1 MGFEP
6 TTSGTTNRR
15 SNQLSYGRH
24 ILKGRVRGA
33 PLAVQRIGGKP
44 RSVQARPF
52 AQAGP
57 NGKQKLR
64 KAGVGRP
71 RRDGCDSLNAR
82 RVRWRILN
90 HRALRPKETTG

>member
-24 ILKGRVRGA
+24 ILKGRMRSA
-33 PLAVQRIGGKP
+33 SLAVQRTGGKP

-52 AQAGP
+52 AQAAR
-57 NGKQKLR
+57 NGKRKLR
-64 KAGVGRP
+64 GKDAGG
-71 RRDGCDSLNAR
+71 
-82 RVRWRILN
+82 
-90 HRALRPKETTG
+90 